1 MIFFLKE
8 SPNFTWLWN
17 NLQNIKYFFNSFSQT
32 ITDIKSFLSEYLYLS
47 FTIELAQGKE
57 KIPLKLTVSILRQM
71 VNVHNVMWEKNN
83 VHSFLLYC
91 STVELNT
98 KYMKRQVLCNQSD
111 KCRFNLIIVKWKF
124 TFVPGWTLNI

>member
-1 MIFFLKE
+1 MINANGISDLVISRLPRYYRFLGE
-8 SPNFTWLWN
+8 L
-17 NLQNIKYFFNSFSQT
+17 
-32 ITDIKSFLSEYLYLS
+32 
-47 FTIELAQGKE
+47 LAQGKD

-71 VNVHNVMWEKNN
+71 VNVHNVMWEKNYI
-83 VHSFLLYC
+83 HSFLLYC

-124 TFVPGWTLNI
+124 TFVPG